1 MLPPMDEDKNQNHFG
16 DWMER
21 YAHGRKV
28 LDAMSRFRHYYY
40 RHVDRYHGWN
50 ETYYRCCTWLVAAAA
65 VLMVL
70 AALAG
75 TSRAGL
81 HHYRHYQEKC
91 CQKEAQ
97 AFLAHGDYHN
107 AALSARKALVLN
119 PNNVPACRVMSELA
133 DRSHSPQALEWMR
146 RIVQNE
152 PTVGNKLIL
161 ASAGLKYQKPPFPLT
176 VQILDELAL
185 TATNSARYQMVAG
198 GLAMQTHCLVEG
210 EAHFEAAAKL
220 EPTNG
225 LFRMNIAILR
235 LVSTNKT
242 EQVQSRAIL
251 EKMGSDESIGPLAL
265 RILVAD
271 RLLHKDAAAANIY
284 SSQLV
289 ASPHAILADQLQNL
303 EILQQLKSDE
313 FNDRLQTVQ
322 QQVATNALAVEEVSA
337 WMQANGLV
345 AESLDWLTGLTI
357 PLLDQRPV
365 QMALAQG
372 YLQSSQWT
380 ALLNIASQANWGDL
394 EFLRLALVFRAW
406 SQLGAAGAA
415 DSNWNAAMGEAA
427 GRHEAMT
434 QLLQLA
440 ESWHLQQKQEA
451 VLLQMVQEFPEER
464 RARQE
469 LELLYFN
476 SGNTLGLHQLY
487 LILNAHFPDETA
499 YKNNLTA
506 TALLLKIDVRKACQ
520 WAAEVYAKN
529 PGDPIAASTY
539 AFALHMQ
546 GRDKQGLAVLQKF
559 QPAELAQPSVAL
571 YYGVLLA
578 ATGKADEA
586 MPWLQM
592 AQTKGHLL
600 PEEQELL
607 SIALGKG
614 QAPRP

>member
-1 MLPPMDEDKNQNHFG
+1 MDEDEKQNRFW
-16 DWMER
+16 DWMEGN
-21 YAHGRKV
+21 ASGRKV
-28 LDAMSRFRHYYY
+28 LDALARLRHRYR
-40 RHVDRYHGWN
+40 RHVDRYHIWN
-50 ETYYRCCTWLVAAAA
+50 ETYYRFCTWLVATAA
-65 VLMVL
+65 LLIVL

-75 TSRAGL
+75 TFKVGL
-81 HHYRHYQEKC
+81 HHYRHYQEQRG
-91 CQKEAQ
+91 QKQAQ
-97 AFLAHGDYHN
+97 AFMAHSDYRN
-107 AALSARKALVLN
+107 AALSARKVLILN
-119 PNNVPACRVMSELA
+119 PNNLSACRVMAELA
-133 DRSHSPQALEWMR
+133 DRSHSPLALEWLR

-152 PTVGNKLIL
+152 PTVENKLIL

-185 TATNSARYQMVAG
+185 TATNSASYQVVAAS
-198 GLAMQTHCLVEG
+198 LAMHTYRLAEA
-210 EAHFEAAAKL
+210 EAHYEAAAKL

-225 LFRMNIAILR
+225 LFRMGIAILR
-235 LVSTNKT
+235 LASTNKT

-303 EILQQLKSDE
+303 EILKQLKSDE

-380 ALLNIASQANWGDL
+380 VLLNIASQGNWGDL

-434 QLLQLA
+434 RLLQLA
-440 ESWHLQQKQEA
+440 ESWHLQQKREA

-464 RARQE
+464 RTQQE

-487 LILNAHFPDETA
+487 VILNAHFPDETA
-499 YKNNLTA
+499 YKNDLAFTS
-506 TALLLKIDVRKACQ
+506 LLLKTDVSKACQ
-520 WAAEVYAKN
+520 WAAEIYAKN

-546 GRDKQGLAVLQKF
+546 GRDKQGLALLQKF

-578 ATGKADEA
+578 ATGKADQA
-586 MPWLQM
+586 MPWLQI

-600 PEEQELL
+600 PEERELL
-607 SIALGKG
+607 VTALGKG
-614 QAPRP
+614 KPPRP

>member
-1 MLPPMDEDKNQNHFG
+1 MDEDEKQNRFW
-16 DWMER
+16 DWMEGN
-21 YAHGRKV
+21 ASGRKV
-28 LDAMSRFRHYYY
+28 LNALARLRHRYR
-40 RHVDRYHGWN
+40 RHVDRYHIWN
-50 ETYYRCCTWLVAAAA
+50 ETYYRFCTWLVATAA
-65 VLMVL
+65 LLIVL

-75 TSRAGL
+75 TFKVGL
-81 HHYRHYQEKC
+81 HHYRHYQEQRG
-91 CQKEAQ
+91 QKQAQ
-97 AFLAHGDYHN
+97 AFMAHSDYRN
-107 AALSARKALVLN
+107 AALSARKVLILN
-119 PNNVPACRVMSELA
+119 PNNLPACRVMAELA
-133 DRSHSPQALEWMR
+133 DRSHSPLALEWLR

-152 PTVGNKLIL
+152 PTVENKLIL

-176 VQILDELAL
+176 VQILDELAP
-185 TATNSARYQMVAG
+185 TASNSASYQVVAG
-198 GLAMQTHCLVEG
+198 SLAMQTHRLAEA
-210 EAHFEAAAKL
+210 EAHYEAAAKL

-225 LFRMNIAILR
+225 LFRMGIAILR
-235 LVSTNKT
+235 LASTNKT

-303 EILQQLKSDE
+303 EILKQLKSDE

-380 ALLNIASQANWGDL
+380 VLLNIASQGNWGDL

-434 QLLQLA
+434 RLLQLA
-440 ESWHLQQKQEA
+440 ESWHLQQKREA

-464 RARQE
+464 RTQQE

-487 LILNAHFPDETA
+487 VILNAHFPDETA

-520 WAAEVYAKN
+520 WAAEIYAKN

-546 GRDKQGLAVLQKF
+546 GRDKQGLALLQKF

-586 MPWLQM
+586 MPWLQI

-600 PEEQELL
+600 PEERELL
-607 SIALGKG
+607 ATTLGKG
-614 QAPRP
+614 KPPRP